1 MAVALPEAEDFMV
14 VEAMAGEKL
23 KSFQRRDNRRRT
35 VLRQMLNARL
45 SVEVIETG
53 TVRSGQGF

>member
-35 VLRQMLNARL
+35 VLCQMLNTRL
-45 SVEVIETG
+45 SVEGIETG